1 MEPEKMTAPQSQR
14 KHVSI
19 RMPDAMWKK
28 LRKIAKS
35 QGMTLNAFMLGVIK
49 EITKESAETTEPG
62 SKGAIKFV

>member
-1 MEPEKMTAPQSQR
+1 MDQEKKSSQQSQR

-35 QGMTLNAFMLGVIK
+35 QGLTLNAFMLGVAK
-49 EITKESAETTEPG
+49 EITKEGEETTEAG
-62 SKGAIKFV
+62 SKGAVKFV